1 MRNQKNTSVMVM
13 LAIVAT
19 LGLAAVAVG
28 QAREDVSVVAP
39 AWTGP
44 FPPAGSN
51 WKPEAVLYD
60 NGPLLT
66 HPAGCTGTYVDAS
79 RLQVSLGL
87 NTNGFGNQVSVGYHV
102 ADDFTVPAAGWN
114 IATITFYGYQ
124 TSETTA
130 SINDVRVQ
138 IWNGPPNAGGTI
150 VWGDLTTNRISGA
163 ATIGTLQRDSE
174 TATCANNRLIQTVVA
189 TINTNLAAGT
199 YWVDWMVGGTG
210 SSGPWAPPVSIVGQT
225 GKPGANALQYTTAWA
240 AIIDTGT
247 AAAAQDL
254 PFTIAG
260 TVLPVELQ
268 KLTVE

>member
-1 MRNQKNTSVMVM
+1 MKTKRSVHVVVM
-13 LAIVAT
+13 LAILAT
-19 LGLAAVAVG
+19 LGLAAVATG

-39 AWTGP
+39 PWSGP
-44 FPPAGSN
+44 FPPAGQN
-51 WKPEAVLYD
+51 WKPNALLYD

-66 HPAGCTGTYVDAS
+66 HTGGCTGTYVDAS
-79 RLQVSLGL
+79 RLQTTLGL
-87 NTNGFGNQVSVGYHV
+87 NTLGAGNQASFGYHV

-114 IATITFYGYQ
+114 IATIAFYGYQ
-124 TSETTA
+124 TGATIVT
-130 SINDVRVQ
+130 INDVRVQ

-174 TATCANNRLIQTVVA
+174 TTTCANNRLIQTVVA

-210 SSGPWAPPVSIVGQT
+210 ASGPWAPPVTLLGQT

-240 AIIDTGT
+240 ALIDTGT
-247 AAAAQDL
+247 AAAPQDL
-254 PFTIAG
+254 PFTIDG